1 MKQLKINEVQAIQ
14 LVLMKKLHQFLAEE
28 KIPYYLIAGSALG
41 AVRHKGFI
49 PWDDDIDI
57 GLFRRDYE
65 RFLQVANRFD
75 PTYEIIN
82 SRNANNCDFSLTRI
96 YFPDTMIDIP
106 SIKNTVLD
114 KRLYM
119 DIFPLDN
126 VPDDKTELQS
136 YEKKIKSRKNLI
148 ARIDVRDYGTSAF
161 ALVCKKAVSACL
173 QNSRASILKKTENLM
188 RRYEEQ
194 NTKAVCSLCSQYSFK
209 KQVMPREY
217 YGIPTLYQFEDT
229 MFYGPEKMN
238 EYLTTLYGADYMQ
251 IPPESKRREGHDIYS
266 TK

>member
-1 MKQLKINEVQAIQ
+1 MKQLKISEIQALQ
-14 LVLMKKLHQFLAEE
+14 LDLMKKLHQFLTEE
-28 KIPYYLIAGSALG
+28 GIPYYIIAGSALG

-65 RFLQVANRFD
+65 WFLQVANRFD
-75 PTYEIIN
+75 PTYEVIN
-82 SRNANNCDFSLTRI
+82 SRNADNCDFCLTRI
-96 YFPDTMIDIP
+96 YFPETMIDIP
-106 SIKNTVLD
+106 SIKDTALD

-126 VPDDKTELQS
+126 VPDDTNELQS
-136 YEKKIKSRKNLI
+136 YVRKIKARKNLI
-148 ARIDVRDYGTSAF
+148 AKIDARDYGTSAF
-161 ALVCKKAVSACL
+161 ALICKKTISACL
-173 QNSRASILKKTENLM
+173 QNSRGRILQQTENLM
-188 RRYEEQ
+188 RRYEKQ

-217 YGIPTLYQFEDT
+217 YGTPTLYQFEDT

-238 EYLTTLYGADYMQ
+238 EYLITLYGADYMQ
-251 IPPESKRREGHDIYS
+251 IPPESKRRAGHDIYS

>member
-1 MKQLKINEVQAIQ
+1 MKQLKIKEVQSIQ

-126 VPDDKTELQS
+126 VPDDEIELQS
-136 YEKKIKSRKNLI
+136 YEEKIKARKKLI
-148 ARIDVRDYGTSAF
+148 ARIDVRDYGTGSWYPF
-161 ALVCKKAVSACL
+161 SGSMFRVSTSPA
-173 QNSRASILKKTENLM
+173 QPKS
-188 RRYEEQ
+188 
-194 NTKAVCSLCSQYSFK
+194 
-209 KQVMPREY
+209 
-217 YGIPTLYQFEDT
+217 
-229 MFYGPEKMN
+229 
-238 EYLTTLYGADYMQ
+238 
-251 IPPESKRREGHDIYS
+251 
-266 TK
+266 